1 MNEQATLMQNILKVV
16 LNWNIPGCVKC
27 KSKQT
32 GPLLEAKGK
41 CYKIQLRHGSPE
53 NRGLSLN
60 TGQVTVSSVWGT
72 ALHKGFPTRPG
83 QPVVTRDLPQS
94 FGSAQPGGSVTDQDT
109 GISGHIGYPT
119 RNLSRAE
126 RWGPRQL
133 CLSAPQALSH
143 PVHCPS
149 SPCCVY
155 RINSHRIHYC
165 IVDDPFLVLG
175 MSVKDKA
182 RTDVKALPRTE
193 WTVGTRATW

>member
-1 MNEQATLMQNILKVV
+1 M
-16 LNWNIPGCVKC
+16 
-27 KSKQT
+27 
-32 GPLLEAKGK
+32 
-41 CYKIQLRHGSPE
+41 
-53 NRGLSLN
+53 
-60 TGQVTVSSVWGT
+60 
-72 ALHKGFPTRPG
+72 
-83 QPVVTRDLPQS
+83 
-94 FGSAQPGGSVTDQDT
+94 TDQDT

-149 SPCCVY
+149 SPCCVC

-165 IVDDPFLVLG
+165 TVDDPFLVLG
-175 MSVKDKA
+175 MSVKGKA

-193 WTVGTRATW
+193 RTVGTRATWSDRKDIPAEILTEKDGGTQTNLGTCKLKLSTAALQESFLLYSIAAR